1 MKMRAYIM
9 SLLVFLCAMPGWSST
24 TVVSFGGPS
33 RAYACPWNLDSGT
46 ERTVPTPAGIPARLR
61 DAFDPVSAITVG
73 YNGSGLTDAGN
84 VDVSSLQPNSSY
96 KVSSISTVSGL
107 ADVPT
112 GNGGSPVIVSGNG
125 LSIGKTYLSSVA
137 SMPTWQVV
145 AGFSTSGAT
154 MDFTDSLL
162 SPEGNDAV
170 SSPAVTEGVLNLAVP
185 EFGTV
190 SLCLVGLTALLM
202 RRRVHR

>member
-1 MKMRAYIM
+1 
-9 SLLVFLCAMPGWSST
+9 
-24 TVVSFGGPS
+24 
-33 RAYACPWNLDSGT
+33 
-46 ERTVPTPAGIPARLR
+46 
-61 DAFDPVSAITVG
+61 
-73 YNGSGLTDAGN
+73 
-84 VDVSSLQPNSSY
+84 
-96 KVSSISTVSGL
+96 
-107 ADVPT
+107 
-112 GNGGSPVIVSGNG
+112 
-125 LSIGKTYLSSVA
+125 
-137 SMPTWQVV
+137 
-145 AGFSTSGAT
+145 